1 MPLFA
6 QWSRGSQLVQRISQ
20 CAREGAEERLGHL
33 HEVSLFR
40 VSVQLFLYCLKVRSC
55 LADVIC
61 SQNVCDIFENE
72 NFFLQI
78 FNLQII
84 KNHVLVENLV
94 DFSQFALPRSSPHL
108 NGKRI

>member
-1 MPLFA
+1 MPG
-6 QWSRGSQLVQRISQ
+6 RVQRRGLVTSMR
-20 CAREGAEERLGHL
+20 CHFSG
-33 HEVSLFR
+33 SLY
-40 VSVQLFLYCLKVRSC
+40 SCFLYCLKVRSC

-108 NGKRI
+108 N